1 MNNKNSKLETGLKA
15 LDANKSEIKSPFI
28 FSKKVNLKHK
38 TIPLDIITNTIGPVR
53 FFPPA
58 TKE

>member
-1 MNNKNSKLETGLKA
+1 MNNNKNLETMT
-15 LDANKSEIKSPFI
+15 DSTNKPLI

-38 TIPLDIITNTIGPVR
+38 IIPLDIITNTIGPVR